1 MTTGSLIIAGIL
13 ALLMIGAVVSMVLE
27 KRSGKCSC
35 GCDCGCCECRC
46 EDGPIT
52 PKE

>member
-27 KRSGKCSC
+27 KRSGKYSC